1 MNIKTLILI
10 ILFEKLRNLSKKI
23 NTNYIFLM
31 IFFNQ
36 RKMDFQLIMKWKKK
50 IMEVEIFENKLNISL
65 INLGRWK
72 IYGIERKSGGG
83 RKIQVLKWKKIY

>member
-1 MNIKTLILI
+1 
-10 ILFEKLRNLSKKI
+10 
-23 NTNYIFLM
+23 
-31 IFFNQ
+31 
-36 RKMDFQLIMKWKKK
+36 
-50 IMEVEIFENKLNISL
+50 MEAETVENKLNISL